1 MALFE
6 GKNTLKPD
14 SRSRIGAL
22 QIGEHESPAEDWVTD
37 PLLPVVLKNPY
48 GGPGFEDVVVPMGRL
63 VAVAEPVKVYTG
75 KSKTVLTLANGTN
88 PVVGVAPYNYT
99 KDQSFND
106 RFGGNKPAIITDK
119 YIRLPYIP
127 AAEDSAMCPW
137 GHVVGDGITIGD
149 YLKPT
154 ANGQFTKWDPDVDDI
169 GQRVGQIL
177 AKDFNQEM
185 MGWLKMA
192 MWAESMKY
200 DDEIYQNFYS
210 KVFGANANG
219 NNIVGGAGAIG
230 NPFFPEYR
238 DGTVK
243 MDNQGYLSD
252 YQTMHTGIPGL
263 TDGVGRA
270 LTRFTGK
277 ALGTIAADAAAGTVM
292 VFQIKDSTGQN
303 NAVDIINSTDDD
315 KKFVLKVDGVAV
327 EEGSAEGQYT
337 INYATGQV
345 QYKTVLADAGKAVT
359 ADYCMKFYGTPSY
372 IDFKG
377 CIGVFN
383 VLLKM

>member
-1 MALFE
+1 MALFS
-6 GKNTLKPD
+6 GYNTIKPD

-37 PLLPVVLKNPY
+37 PTLPVVLKNPY
-48 GGPGFEDVVVPMGRL
+48 GGPGYEDVVIPMGRL

-75 KSKTVLTLANGTN
+75 KYKTVLTLANGEN
-88 PVVGVAPYNYT
+88 PVVGVAPYNFT
-99 KDQSFND
+99 KDYSNDD
-106 RFGGNKPAIITDK
+106 RFGGNKPAIITNK

-127 AAEDSAMCPW
+127 SSTDSAMCPW
-137 GHVVGDGITIGD
+137 GHVTGDGITVGD

-154 ANGQFTKWDPDVDDI
+154 ANGQFTKWTDEDDPRQI
-169 GQRVGQIL
+169 VGQIL

-200 DDEIYQNFYS
+200 DDEIYQNFY
-210 KVFGANANG
+210 KQVFGAEGNG
-219 NNIVGGAGAIG
+219 NNMVGGYGPMN
-230 NPFFPEYR
+230 NPYFPQYR
-238 DGTVK
+238 DGTIR
-243 MDNQGYLSD
+243 MDRYGYLND
-252 YQTMHTGIPGL
+252 YQTRHTGIPGL
-263 TDGVGRA
+263 TDGAGRA
-270 LTRFTGK
+270 LTRFSGK
-277 ALGTIAADAAAGTVM
+277 TLGTIPADTAEGTVII
-292 VFQIKDSTGQN
+292 FQIKDEAGN
-303 NAVDIINSTDDD
+303 NAVDIINSTDND
-315 KKFVLKVDGVAV
+315 KKFVLKVGGAAV
-327 EEGSAEGQYT
+327 TEGDDNGQFR

-345 QYKTVLADAGKAVT
+345 QYKTGADDAGKTVT
-359 ADYCMKFYGTPSY
+359 ADYCLRFYGTPSY